1 MQSFLQFNPTRLWF
15 GKGQVEQLKQ
25 ELGTTGKRVLL
36 VFGGGSIKKNGVYEA
51 VKQQLEHMQAEVFE
65 MSGVEPNPR
74 LTSVQK
80 GIDICREKG
89 IELILAVGGGSVID
103 CVKAISVGVYYD
115 GDVWDLITR
124 KAVPTKA
131 LPFGT
136 VLTLAATGSE
146 MNNISVI
153 TNWEK
158 NEKRGWSSPLAYPAF
173 SILDPEFTYSVPLDQ
188 TVYGIVDMMSH
199 VLEQYF
205 HRTENTPM
213 MDRFMESVLLT
224 VMEAAPK
231 LLANL
236 SSYEY
241 RATVMYAGTTA
252 FNGLLSSGTDG
263 GDWASHQ
270 IEHGLSAIYD
280 IPHGGGLAIVFP
292 NWMKHCA
299 EDDPSRMKN
308 VAMAVFGID
317 PTSKTD
323 QEIALEGSDALRD
336 FWNSLGAPN
345 RLGDYGID
353 DSRLEELVHK
363 SFMKE
368 KVGQYKI
375 TTRESVRDILMRSF
389 S

>member
-1 MQSFLQFNPTRLWF
+1 MQSFLQFNPTKLWF
-15 GKGQVEQLKQ
+15 GQGQIEQLQQ
-25 ELGTTGKRVLL
+25 ELGTAGKRVLL
-36 VFGGGSIKKNGVYEA
+36 VYGGGSIKENGVYDA
-51 VKQQLEHMQAEVFE
+51 VMEQLTYRQAEVFE

-74 LTSVQK
+74 LNTVRK
-80 GIDICREKG
+80 GIEICRDMQ

-115 GDVWDLITR
+115 GDVWDIITR
-124 KAVPTKA
+124 KAVPHKA

-153 TNWEK
+153 THWEK
-158 NEKRGWSSPLAYPAF
+158 NEKRGWSSPLSYPAF
-173 SILDPEFTYSVPLDQ
+173 SILDPSYTYSVPLDQ

-205 HRTENTPM
+205 HLTENTPM
-213 MDRFMESVLLT
+213 IDRFMESVLLT
-224 VMEAAPK
+224 VIEAAPK
-231 LLANL
+231 LLADLN
-236 SSYEY
+236 SYEH
-241 RATVMYAGTTA
+241 RATIMYAGTTA

-270 IEHGLSAIYD
+270 IEHGLSAVYD
-280 IPHGGGLAIVFP
+280 IPHGGGLGIVFP

-299 EDDPSRMKN
+299 EEDPSRMMKLA
-308 VAMAVFGID
+308 VAVFSID
-317 PTSKTD
+317 PSDKTD
-323 QEIALEGSDALRD
+323 HEIALEGIDALRN

-353 DSRLEELVHK
+353 DSRIEELVHK
-363 SFMKE
+363 SFMKD
-368 KVGQYKI
+368 KVGQYKMM
-375 TTRESVRDILMRSF
+375 TRESVRDILIRSLT
-389 S
+389 

>member
-1 MQSFLQFNPTRLWF
+1 MQSFLQFNPTKLWF
-15 GKGQVEQLKQ
+15 GKGQIEQLAH
-25 ELGTTGKRVLL
+25 ELGTHGKKVLL
-36 VFGGGSIKKNGVYEA
+36 IFGGGSIKKNGVYEA
-51 VKQQLEHMQAEVFE
+51 VKQQLDHMQADVYE

-74 LTSVQK
+74 LTTVKK
-80 GIDICREKG
+80 GIEQCREHG

-103 CVKAISVGVYYD
+103 CAKAISVGVYYE
-115 GDVWDLITR
+115 GDVWDIITR
-124 KAVPTKA
+124 KAVPAKA

-153 TNWEK
+153 THWDK

-205 HRTENTPM
+205 HLTENTPM

-224 VMEAAPK
+224 IIEAAPK
-231 LLANL
+231 LLENL
-236 SSYEY
+236 HSYEH
-241 RATVMYAGTTA
+241 RATIMYAGTTA

-270 IEHGLSAIYD
+270 IEHGLSAVYD
-280 IPHGGGLAIVFP
+280 IPHGGGLAIIYP
-292 NWMKHCA
+292 NWMRHCA
-299 EDDPSRMKN
+299 EDDPSRMTKL
-308 VAMAVFGID
+308 ALAVFGVD
-317 PTSKTD
+317 PTGKTD
-323 QEIALEGSDALRD
+323 HEIAYEGIEALRQ

-345 RLGDYGID
+345 CLADYDISD
-353 DSRLEELVHK
+353 ARLEELIHK

-368 KVGQYKI
+368 QVGSYKI
-375 TTRESVRDILMRSF
+375 MTRDTVRDILTKSL
-389 S
+389 

>member
-1 MQSFLQFNPTRLWF
+1 MQSFLQFNPTKLWF
-15 GKGQVEQLKQ
+15 GQGQIEQLQQ

-36 VFGGGSIKKNGVYEA
+36 VYGGGSIKKNSVYDA
-51 VKQQLEHMQAEVFE
+51 VMEQLTHMQAEVFE

-74 LTSVQK
+74 LNTVRK
-80 GIDICREKG
+80 GIDICRDKQ

-115 GDVWDLITR
+115 GDVWDIVTR
-124 KAVPTKA
+124 KAVPHKA

-153 TNWEK
+153 THWEK
-158 NEKRGWSSPLAYPAF
+158 NEKRGWSSPFAYPAF
-173 SILDPEFTYSVPLDQ
+173 SILDPTYTYSVPMDQ

-213 MDRFMESVLLT
+213 IDRFMESVLLT
-224 VMEAAPK
+224 VIEAAPK
-231 LLANL
+231 LLADLN
-236 SSYEY
+236 SYEH

-252 FNGLLSSGTDG
+252 FNGLLSSGTDS

-270 IEHGLSAIYD
+270 IEHGLSAVYD
-280 IPHGGGLAIVFP
+280 IPHGGGLGIVFP

-299 EDDPSRMKN
+299 EEDPSRMKKL
-308 VAMAVFGID
+308 AIAVFGID
-317 PTSKTD
+317 PSDKTD
-323 QEIALEGSDALRD
+323 HEIALEGIDALRS
-336 FWNSLGAPN
+336 FWNSLGAPS

-353 DSRLEELVHK
+353 DSRIEELVHK
-363 SFMKE
+363 SFMKD
-368 KVGQYKI
+368 KVGQYKMM
-375 TTRESVRDILMRSF
+375 TRETVRDILIRSLA
-389 S
+389 

>member
-15 GKGQVEQLKQ
+15 GHGQIEQLQQ
-25 ELGTTGKRVLL
+25 ELGTIGKRVLL
-36 VFGGGSIKKNGVYEA
+36 VYGGGSIKKNGVYDA
-51 VKQQLEHMQAEVFE
+51 VMEQLIHMQAEVFE

-74 LTSVQK
+74 LTTVRK
-80 GIDICREKG
+80 GINICRDKQ
-89 IELILAVGGGSVID
+89 IELILAIGGGSVID

-115 GDVWDLITR
+115 GDVWDIITR
-124 KAVPTKA
+124 KAVPYKA

-136 VLTLAATGSE
+136 VLTIAATGSE

-153 TNWEK
+153 THWEK
-158 NEKRGWSSPLAYPAF
+158 NEKRGWSSPFAYPAF
-173 SILDPEFTYSVPLDQ
+173 SILDPAYTYSVPMDQ

-213 MDRFMESVLLT
+213 IDRFMESVLLT
-224 VMEAAPK
+224 VIEAAPK
-231 LLANL
+231 LLADLN
-236 SSYEY
+236 SYEH

-270 IEHGLSAIYD
+270 IEHGLSAVYD
-280 IPHGGGLAIVFP
+280 IPHGGGLGIVFP

-299 EDDPSRMKN
+299 EEDPSRMKKL
-308 VAMAVFGID
+308 AIAVFGIEPSD
-317 PTSKTD
+317 KTD
-323 QEIALEGSDALRD
+323 HKIALEGIDALRS

-353 DSRLEELVHK
+353 DSRIEELVHK
-363 SFMKE
+363 SFMKD
-368 KVGQYKI
+368 KVGQYKMM
-375 TTRESVRDILMRSF
+375 TRETVRDILIRSLV
-389 S
+389 

>member
-15 GKGQVEQLKQ
+15 GQGQIEQLQQ

-36 VFGGGSIKKNGVYEA
+36 VYGGGSIKKNGVYDA
-51 VKQQLEHMQAEVFE
+51 VIEQLTHMQAEVFE

-74 LTSVQK
+74 LNTVRK
-80 GIDICREKG
+80 GIDICRDKQ

-115 GDVWDLITR
+115 GDVWDIVTR
-124 KAVPTKA
+124 KAVPHKA

-146 MNNISVI
+146 MNPISVI
-153 TNWEK
+153 THWEK
-158 NEKRGWSSPLAYPAF
+158 NEKRGWSSPFAYPAF
-173 SILDPEFTYSVPLDQ
+173 SILDPTYTYSVPMDQ

-213 MDRFMESVLLT
+213 IDRFMESVLLT
-224 VMEAAPK
+224 VIEAAPK
-231 LLANL
+231 LLEDLN
-236 SSYEY
+236 SYEH

-252 FNGLLSSGTDG
+252 FNGLLSCGTDG

-270 IEHGLSAIYD
+270 IEHGLSAVYD
-280 IPHGGGLAIVFP
+280 IPHGGGLGIVFP

-299 EDDPSRMKN
+299 EEDPSRMKKL
-308 VAMAVFGID
+308 AIAVFGID
-317 PTSKTD
+317 PSHKTD
-323 QEIALEGSDALRD
+323 HEIALEGIDALRS

-353 DSRLEELVHK
+353 DSRIEELVHK
-363 SFMKE
+363 SFMKD
-368 KVGQYKI
+368 KVGQYKMM
-375 TTRESVRDILMRSF
+375 TRETVRDILIRSLA
-389 S
+389 

>member
-1 MQSFLQFNPTRLWF
+1 MQSFLQFNPTRLWL
-15 GKGQVEQLKQ
+15 GHGQIEQLQQ
-25 ELGTTGKRVLL
+25 ELGTIGKRVLL
-36 VFGGGSIKKNGVYEA
+36 VYGGGSIKKNGVYDA
-51 VKQQLEHMQAEVFE
+51 VMEQLIHMQAEVFE

-74 LTSVQK
+74 LTTVRK
-80 GIDICREKG
+80 GINICRDKQ

-115 GDVWDLITR
+115 GDVWDIITR
-124 KAVPTKA
+124 KAVPYKA

-136 VLTLAATGSE
+136 VLTIAATGSE

-153 TNWEK
+153 THWEK
-158 NEKRGWSSPLAYPAF
+158 NEKRGWSSPFAYPAF
-173 SILDPEFTYSVPLDQ
+173 SILDPAYTYSVPMDQ

-213 MDRFMESVLLT
+213 IDRFMESVLLT
-224 VMEAAPK
+224 VIEAAPK
-231 LLANL
+231 LLADLN
-236 SSYEY
+236 SYEH

-270 IEHGLSAIYD
+270 IEHGLSAVYD
-280 IPHGGGLAIVFP
+280 IPHGGGLGIVFP

-299 EDDPSRMKN
+299 EEDPSRMKKL
-308 VAMAVFGID
+308 AIAVFGID
-317 PTSKTD
+317 PSDKTD
-323 QEIALEGSDALRD
+323 HEIALEGIDALRS

-353 DSRLEELVHK
+353 DSRIEELVHK
-363 SFMKE
+363 SFMKD
-368 KVGQYKI
+368 KVGQYKMM
-375 TTRESVRDILMRSF
+375 TRETVRDILIRSLV
-389 S
+389 

>member
-15 GKGQVEQLKQ
+15 GQGQIEQLQ
-25 ELGTTGKRVLL
+25 QVLGTIGKRVLL
-36 VFGGGSIKKNGVYEA
+36 VYGGGSIKKNGAYDA
-51 VKQQLEHMQAEVFE
+51 VMEQLIHMQAEVFE

-74 LTSVQK
+74 LTTVRK
-80 GIDICREKG
+80 GIDICRDKQ

-115 GDVWDLITR
+115 GDVWDIITR
-124 KAVPTKA
+124 KAVPHKA

-153 TNWEK
+153 THWEK
-158 NEKRGWSSPLAYPAF
+158 NEKRGWSSPFAYPAF
-173 SILDPEFTYSVPLDQ
+173 SILDPAYTYSVPMDQ

-213 MDRFMESVLLT
+213 IDRFMESVLLT
-224 VMEAAPK
+224 VIEAAPK
-231 LLANL
+231 LLADLN
-236 SSYEY
+236 SYEH

-270 IEHGLSAIYD
+270 IEHGLSAVYD
-280 IPHGGGLAIVFP
+280 IPHGGGLGIVFP

-299 EDDPSRMKN
+299 EEDPSRMKKL
-308 VAMAVFGID
+308 AIGVFGID
-317 PTSKTD
+317 PSDKTD
-323 QEIALEGSDALRD
+323 HEIALEGIDALRS

-353 DSRLEELVHK
+353 DSRIEELVHK
-363 SFMKE
+363 SFMKD
-368 KVGQYKI
+368 KVGQYKMM
-375 TTRESVRDILMRSF
+375 TRETVRDILIRSLA
-389 S
+389 

>member
-1 MQSFLQFNPTRLWF
+1 MQSFLQCNPTRLWF
-15 GKGQVEQLKQ
+15 GQGQIEQLQQ
-25 ELGTTGKRVLL
+25 ELGTTGKRILL
-36 VFGGGSIKKNGVYEA
+36 VYGGGSIKKNGVYDA
-51 VKQQLEHMQAEVFE
+51 VMEQLTHMQAEVFE

-74 LTSVQK
+74 LNTVRK
-80 GIDICREKG
+80 GIDICRDKQ

-115 GDVWDLITR
+115 GDVWDIVTR
-124 KAVPTKA
+124 KAVPHKA

-146 MNNISVI
+146 MNHFSVI
-153 TNWEK
+153 THWEK
-158 NEKRGWSSPLAYPAF
+158 NEKRGWSSPFAYPAF
-173 SILDPEFTYSVPLDQ
+173 SILDPTYTYSVPMDQ
-188 TVYGIVDMMSH
+188 TVFGIVDMMSH

-213 MDRFMESVLLT
+213 IDRFMESVLLT
-224 VMEAAPK
+224 VIETAPK
-231 LLANL
+231 LLEDLN
-236 SSYEY
+236 SYEH

-270 IEHGLSAIYD
+270 IEHGLSAVYD
-280 IPHGGGLAIVFP
+280 IPHGGGLGIVFP

-299 EDDPSRMKN
+299 EEDPSRMKKL
-308 VAMAVFGID
+308 AIAVFGID
-317 PTSKTD
+317 PSDKTD
-323 QEIALEGSDALRD
+323 HEMALEGIDALRS

-353 DSRLEELVHK
+353 DSRIEELVHK
-363 SFMKE
+363 SFMKD
-368 KVGQYKI
+368 KVGQYKMM
-375 TTRESVRDILMRSF
+375 TRETVRDILIRSLA
-389 S
+389 

>member
-15 GKGQVEQLKQ
+15 GQDQIEQLQQ
-25 ELGTTGKRVLL
+25 ELGTNGKRVLL
-36 VFGGGSIKKNGVYEA
+36 VYGGGSIKKNGVYDA
-51 VKQQLEHMQAEVFE
+51 VMEQLTHMQAEVFE

-74 LTSVQK
+74 LNTVRK
-80 GIDICREKG
+80 GIDICRDKQ

-115 GDVWDLITR
+115 GDVWDIITR
-124 KAVPTKA
+124 KAVPHKA

-153 TNWEK
+153 THWEK
-158 NEKRGWSSPLAYPAF
+158 NEKRGWSSPFAYPAF
-173 SILDPEFTYSVPLDQ
+173 SILDPTYTYSVPMNQ

-205 HRTENTPM
+205 HLTENTPM
-213 MDRFMESVLLT
+213 VDRFMESVLLT
-224 VMEAAPK
+224 VIEAAPK
-231 LLANL
+231 LLADLN
-236 SSYEY
+236 SYEH

-270 IEHGLSAIYD
+270 IEHGLSAVYD
-280 IPHGGGLAIVFP
+280 IPHGGGLGIVFP

-299 EDDPSRMKN
+299 EEDPSRMKKL
-308 VAMAVFGID
+308 AIAVFGID
-317 PTSKTD
+317 PSDKTD
-323 QEIALEGSDALRD
+323 HEIALEGISALRS

-353 DSRLEELVHK
+353 DSRIEELVHK
-363 SFMKE
+363 SFMKD
-368 KVGQYKI
+368 KVGQYKMM
-375 TTRESVRDILMRSF
+375 TRETVRDILIRSL

>member
-1 MQSFLQFNPTRLWF
+1 MQSFLQFNPTKLWF
-15 GKGQVEQLKQ
+15 GQGQIEQLHQ

-36 VFGGGSIKKNGVYEA
+36 VYGGGSIKKNGVYDA
-51 VKQQLEHMQAEVFE
+51 VMEQLIHMQAEVFE
-65 MSGVEPNPR
+65 MSDVEPNPR
-74 LTSVQK
+74 LTTVRK
-80 GIDICREKG
+80 GIDICRDKQ

-115 GDVWDLITR
+115 GDVWDIITR
-124 KAVPTKA
+124 KAVPHKA

-153 TNWEK
+153 THWEK
-158 NEKRGWSSPLAYPAF
+158 NEKRGWSSPFAYPAF
-173 SILDPEFTYSVPLDQ
+173 SILDPTYTYSVPKDQ

-205 HRTENTPM
+205 HLTENTTM
-213 MDRFMESVLLT
+213 IDRFMESVLLT
-224 VMEAAPK
+224 VIEAAPK
-231 LLANL
+231 LLADL
-236 SSYEY
+236 TSYEH

-270 IEHGLSAIYD
+270 IEHGLSAVYD
-280 IPHGGGLAIVFP
+280 IPHGGGLGIVFP

-299 EDDPSRMKN
+299 EDDPTRMKKL
-308 VAMAVFGID
+308 AIAVFGID
-317 PTSKTD
+317 PSDKTD
-323 QEIALEGSDALRD
+323 HEIALEGIDALRS
-336 FWNSLGAPN
+336 FWNSLGAPK

-353 DSRLEELVHK
+353 DSRIEELVHK
-363 SFMKE
+363 SFMKDN
-368 KVGQYKI
+368 VGQYKKM
-375 TTRESVRDILMRSF
+375 TRETVRDILIRSLV
-389 S
+389 

>member
-1 MQSFLQFNPTRLWF
+1 MQSFLQWNPTKLWF
-15 GKGQVEQLKQ
+15 GKGQIDMLAQ
-25 ELGTTGKRVLL
+25 ELGTPGKKVLL
-36 VFGGGSIKKNGVYEA
+36 VYGGGSIKTNGVYEA
-51 VKQQLEHMQAEVFE
+51 VKQQLVHMQAEVYE

-74 LTSVQK
+74 LTTVK
-80 GIDICREKG
+80 RGIDLCREHG

-103 CVKAISVGVYYD
+103 CVKAISVGVYYE
-115 GDVWDLITR
+115 GDMWDIITR
-124 KAVPTKA
+124 KEVPTRA

-153 TNWEK
+153 THWEK

-173 SILDPEFTYSVPLDQ
+173 SILHPEYTYSVPMDQ

-205 HRTENTPM
+205 HLTEHTPM

-224 VMEAAPK
+224 VIEAAPK
-231 LLANL
+231 LLEDPY
-236 SSYEY
+236 SYEH
-241 RATVMYAGTTA
+241 RAAIMYAGTTA

-270 IEHGLSAIYD
+270 IEHGLSAVYD
-280 IPHGGGLAIVFP
+280 IPHGGGLAIIYP
-292 NWMKHCA
+292 NWMRHCA
-299 EDDPSRMKN
+299 EDDPSRMKKL
-308 VAMAVFGID
+308 ALAVFGVD
-317 PTSKTD
+317 GAGKTD
-323 QEIALEGSDALRD
+323 LEIANEGIDKLRS

-345 RLGDYGID
+345 CLADYGID

-363 SFMKE
+363 SFMKNQ
-368 KVGQYKI
+368 VGQYKI
-375 TTRESVRDILMRSF
+375 MTRDTVRDILTRSL
-389 S
+389 

>member
-15 GKGQVEQLKQ
+15 GQDQIEQLQQ
-25 ELGTTGKRVLL
+25 ELGTNGKRVLL
-36 VFGGGSIKKNGVYEA
+36 VYGGGSIKKNGVYDA
-51 VKQQLEHMQAEVFE
+51 VMEQLTHMQAEVFE

-74 LTSVQK
+74 LNTVRK
-80 GIDICREKG
+80 GIDICRDKQ

-115 GDVWDLITR
+115 GDVWDIVTR
-124 KAVPTKA
+124 KAVPHKA

-153 TNWEK
+153 THWEK
-158 NEKRGWSSPLAYPAF
+158 NEKRGWSSSFAYPAF
-173 SILDPEFTYSVPLDQ
+173 SILDPTYTYSVPMDQ
-188 TVYGIVDMMSH
+188 TIYGIVDMMSH

-213 MDRFMESVLLT
+213 IDRFMESVLLT
-224 VMEAAPK
+224 VIEAAPK
-231 LLANL
+231 LLADLN
-236 SSYEY
+236 SYEH
-241 RATVMYAGTTA
+241 RATIMYAGTTA

-270 IEHGLSAIYD
+270 IEHGLSAVYD
-280 IPHGGGLAIVFP
+280 IPHGGGLGIVFP

-299 EDDPSRMKN
+299 EEDPSRMKKL
-308 VAMAVFGID
+308 AIAVFGID
-317 PTSKTD
+317 PSDKTD
-323 QEIALEGSDALRD
+323 HEIALEGIDALRS

-353 DSRLEELVHK
+353 DSRIEELVHK
-363 SFMKE
+363 SFMKD
-368 KVGQYKI
+368 KVGQYKMM
-375 TTRESVRDILMRSF
+375 TRETVRDILIRSLA
-389 S
+389 